1 MSRSGWSAEEN
12 EILRS
17 CVEDALER
25 RGSLSA
31 AFRETA
37 GRTGRKPNSVRNH
50 YYNERAGCR
59 GSAGFKPFSEEESE
73 ELVEKMLAL
82 TEKGYSVRGAALK
95 LASGDAAMML
105 RYQNKFRAL
114 REKRPEL
121 FKGAPLPSFGN
132 KASSPTQRGLEAEI
146 KEKNREL
153 ALQHDRFTMLHAMFT
168 KLCEMNRELAGQL
181 AEKSINE
188 ADAKK

>member
-17 CVEDALER
+17 CVEDALTR

-50 YYNERAGCR
+50 YYNERG
-59 GSAGFKPFSEEESE
+59 GIHGNTGFKPFSEEEAS
-73 ELVEKMLAL
+73 ELVDKMLAL
-82 TEKGYSVRGAALK
+82 TEKGYSVRGAALE
-95 LASGDAAMML
+95 LASGDAALML
-105 RYQNKFRAL
+105 RYQNKFRAM

-121 FKGAPLPSFGN
+121 FGEAPLPTRKTAKSPRQN
-132 KASSPTQRGLEAEI
+132 KLEAEI
-146 KEKNREL
+146 KAKNREL
-153 ALQHDRFTMLHAMFT
+153 ALQHDRFIMLHAMFT
-168 KLCEMNRELAGQL
+168 KLCELNRELAAQL
-181 AEKSINE
+181 AGKAMND